1 MTDTIQHHLTDG
13 LLMAYSAGTLPEA
26 FNLTIAAHI
35 TMCDACRTRLYA
47 FDGVGGALLSGQICA
62 SMAPGSMQASLAA
75 AKAGRAAPPPPR
87 QRSILPAPLISYI
100 GGDLEDIKWSPV
112 GMGVRQAILPTDK
125 RATARLLYIPAG
137 SAVPDHGHRGTEMTL
152 VLQGSFADDTARFAK
167 GDIEIADEDLNHTPV
182 ADIGDDCICLA
193 ATDAPLR
200 FRGLI
205 PRIAQPFLRI

>member
-1 MTDTIQHHLTDG
+1 
-13 LLMAYSAGTLPEA
+13 
-26 FNLTIAAHI
+26 
-35 TMCDACRTRLYA
+35 MCDTCRIRLYA
-47 FDGVGGALLSGQICA
+47 FDSVGGALLSGQVCA
-62 SMAPGSMQASLAA
+62 PMAPGSMQASLAA
-75 AKAGRAAPPPPR
+75 ANAGRTAPPTPR

-100 GGDLEDIKWSPV
+100 GGDLEDIKWRAV

-152 VLQGSFADDTARFAK
+152 VLQGSFSDNTARFAT

-182 ADIGDDCICLA
+182 AGIEADCICLA